1 MMRGLRPNRNE
12 RQPAMAQSKAQNAVV
27 YVAWIL
33 VVASAYVLFAKIG
46 LSLAFTF
53 KQVTAVWPPTGIAL
67 AALVLGGYRLWPG
80 VLLGALAAN
89 AYIDEPL
96 YTIVGIAAGN
106 TIAPLVGAYLL
117 RLSRFDRTFSRVRD
131 VAIFVLFGALV
142 AMTISATNG
151 TLQLALAHLTP
162 WSSFGT
168 AWRLWWVGDA
178 AGVLL
183 VAPFILTW
191 RDARRDGVIQG
202 DATTIELAILVIAT
216 VGFAVLEFFGKIP
229 MAFPLYPFV
238 VWASLRAGIR
248 PTTALMV
255 VVSGFALWATAH
267 GSGPFNTLSVE
278 QRVTGFILY
287 TAVLS
292 ITGLVL
298 SALTAER
305 RSALAQMQA
314 AERRFQVLAET
325 LPQIVWTADR
335 NGTIDWFNQRW
346 YQFAGQDELSFGVPD
361 WQKLIASGQPFE
373 RELRL
378 RSADGVSRWFLVR
391 AEPMRDNRG
400 AIVRWYGTHTDI
412 DDQRRALERTSRI
425 ATTLQSAFLPQ
436 SLPEHPPMRFAAL
449 YLTAGQEV
457 LIGGDWYDAFAIP
470 GGHIVVSIGDVTGH
484 GLNAAVSAGRI
495 RQSIVATAIDIHDPA
510 EILTKV
516 NRLLQFHDSTVAT
529 ALVAIIEPD
538 ALVLRYASAGHP
550 SPIHA
555 GMHKA
560 ARVLPHGSLPLGVSH
575 TPDYR
580 SNTVRLEQDDV
591 VVFYT
596 DGITEFQRN
605 IDATERALRHAI
617 DAVAASPSQRPAER
631 IRRAVLGNDAPSDDA
646 VLVVLRVA
654 PASESEQSDEI
665 NLHRTWSFHSS
676 HAYSA
681 HNARHEVMRFIQ
693 ELAEG
698 DEELFTAELI
708 VGEILANTV
717 EHAPGLVNME
727 IDWSDSAPVVTVVDT
742 GPGLERFAAHLPED
756 ALTEDGRGLYLVQ
769 TLARDV
775 CIEADRGYGTKMTV
789 TLPIERRRR
798 SA

>member
-1 MMRGLRPNRNE
+1 
-12 RQPAMAQSKAQNAVV
+12 MAQVKAQNAVV

-46 LSLAFTF
+46 LSLAFTV
-53 KQVTAVWPPTGIAL
+53 KQVTAVWPPTGIAV
-67 AALVLGGYRLWPG
+67 AALLLGGYRLWPG
-80 VLLGALAAN
+80 IFLGALAAN
-89 AYIDEPL
+89 AYLNEPGF
-96 YTIVGIAAGN
+96 TMIGIAAGN
-106 TIAPLVGAYLL
+106 TIGPIVGAYFL
-117 RLSRFDRTFSRVRD
+117 RLFKFERTFSRVRD
-131 VAIFVLFGALV
+131 VAVFVIFGSVL
-142 AMTISATNG
+142 AMTITATNG
-151 TLQLALAHLTP
+151 SLQLAIAHLAP
-162 WSSFGT
+162 WSSIGT
-168 AWRLWWVGDA
+168 VWRLWWVGDA

-191 RDARRDGVIQG
+191 RDAFRDGIVQG
-202 DATTIELAILVIAT
+202 EAKPLELAILITAT
-216 VGFAVLEFFGKIP
+216 LAFSLLEFFGKVT

-238 VWASLRAGIR
+238 VWAALRAGIR

-255 VVSGFALWATAH
+255 IVCGFALWATAH
-267 GSGPFNTLSVE
+267 GAGPFNTLSAD

-298 SALTAER
+298 SAITSER
-305 RSALAQMQA
+305 RLALVQMEA

-325 LPQIVWTADR
+325 VPQIVWTADR
-335 NGTIDWFNQRW
+335 AGTIDWFNQRW
-346 YQFAGQDELSFGVPD
+346 YQFAGQDELSSGVPD
-361 WQKLIASGQPFE
+361 WTSLIAAGRPFE

-378 RSADGVSRWFLVR
+378 RRADGVSRWFLVR
-391 AEPMRDNRG
+391 AEPMRDDRG
-400 AIVRWYGTHTDI
+400 GIVRWYGTHTDI
-412 DDQRRALERTSRI
+412 DDQRRTLERTSRI

-436 SLPEHPPMRFAAL
+436 TLPEHPHMRFDAL

-470 GGHIVVSIGDVTGH
+470 GGRIVVSIGDVTGH

-516 NRLLQFHDSTVAT
+516 NRLLQFYDSTVAT

-538 ALVLRYASAGHP
+538 TFTLRYASAGHP

-555 GMHKA
+555 GA
-560 ARVLPHGSLPLGVSH
+560 SRTAYALPHGSLPLGVSH

-580 SNTVRLEQDDV
+580 SHTVNLAKNDV

-596 DGITEFQRN
+596 DGITEFHRD
-605 IDATERALRHAI
+605 IDASERALQAAI
-617 DAVAASPSQRPAER
+617 DAVAMAPSARPAER
-631 IRRAVLGNDAPSDDA
+631 IRRAVLGDNAPSDDA
-646 VLVVLRVA
+646 VIVVLRVA
-654 PASESEQSDEI
+654 SVTEAGTEDEAP
-665 NLHRTWSFHSS
+665 LHRAWSFHSN

-681 HNARHEVMRFIQ
+681 HTARHEVMRFIQ

-708 VGEILANTV
+708 LGEILANTV
-717 EHAPGLVNME
+717 EHAPGLVSME
-727 IDWSDSAPVVTVVDT
+727 IDWSELAPIVTVVDT
-742 GPGLERFAAHLPED
+742 GPGLERFAAHLPDD

-775 CIEADRGYGTKMTV
+775 CIESDRGYGTKMTV

>member
-1 MMRGLRPNRNE
+1 MERP
-12 RQPAMAQSKAQNAVV
+12 KAQNTVV

-33 VVASAYVLFAKIG
+33 VVASAYVLSAKVG
-46 LSLAFTF
+46 LSLAFSV

-67 AALVLGGYRLWPG
+67 AALLLGGYRLWPG
-80 VLLGALAAN
+80 VFLGALAAN
-89 AYIDEPL
+89 AFIDEPI
-96 YTIVGIAAGN
+96 YTMVGIAAGN
-106 TIAPLVGAYLL
+106 TLAPVAATYLL
-117 RLSRFDRTFSRVRD
+117 RVFKFDRTFAHVRD
-131 VAIFVLFGALV
+131 VAVFVFFGSIV
-142 AMTISATNG
+142 AMTVSATNG

-162 WSSFGT
+162 WPAFGSV
-168 AWRLWWVGDA
+168 WRLWWVGDA

-183 VAPFILTW
+183 VAPFILSW
-191 RDARRDGVIQG
+191 RDARDGIVQG
-202 DATTIELAILVIAT
+202 EAGPLELAILIPAT
-216 VGFAVLEFFGKIP
+216 LAFSLLEFFGKVP

-238 VWASLRAGIR
+238 VWAALRAGIR
-248 PTTALMV
+248 PTTTLMV
-255 VVSGFALWATAH
+255 VVCGVALWATAH
-267 GSGPFNTLSVE
+267 GQGPFNNLTAD
-278 QRVTGFILY
+278 QRTTAFILY

-298 SALTAER
+298 SALTSER
-305 RSALAQMQA
+305 RTALAQMQV

-325 LPQIVWTADR
+325 VPQIVWTADCA
-335 NGTIDWFNQRW
+335 GTIDWFNQRW
-346 YQFAGQDELSFGVPD
+346 HQFSGQDELSSGVPD
-361 WQKLIASGQPFE
+361 WQSLIAAGRPFE

-378 RSADGVSRWFLVR
+378 RRTDGVSRWFLVR
-391 AEPMRDNRG
+391 AEPMRDDRG
-400 AIVRWYGTHTDI
+400 QIVRWYGTHTDI
-412 DDQRRALERTSRI
+412 DDQRRTLERTSRI

-436 SLPEHPPMRFAAL
+436 SLPEHPHIRFDAL

-470 GGHIVVSIGDVTGH
+470 GGRIVISIGDVTGH

-495 RQSIVATAIDIHDPA
+495 RQSIVATAIDVHDPA

-516 NRLLQFHDSTVAT
+516 NRMLQFHDSTVAT
-529 ALVAIIEPD
+529 ALVAIVEPD
-538 ALVLRYASAGHP
+538 TFVLRYASAGHP
-550 SPIHA
+550 APIHA
-555 GMHKA
+555 GTDNS
-560 ARVLPHGSLPLGVSH
+560 ARTLPHGSLPLGVSH

-580 SNTVRLEQDDV
+580 THAIALAQNDV

-596 DGITEFQRN
+596 DGITEFARD
-605 IDATERALRHAI
+605 IDATERALQRAI
-617 DAVAASPSQRPAER
+617 DAVAASPSPRPAER

-646 VLVVLRVA
+646 VLVVLRIA
-654 PASESEQSDEI
+654 PPSEAGSDEDEA
-665 NLHRTWSFHSS
+665 NLHRTWSFHSN

-693 ELAEG
+693 GLADAG
-698 DEELFTAELI
+698 EELFTAELI

-717 EHAPGLVNME
+717 EHAPGLVSME
-727 IDWSDSAPVVTVVDT
+727 IDWSDAAPIVTVVDT
-742 GPGLERFAAHLPED
+742 GPGLERLAAHLPAD

-775 CIEADRGYGTKMTV
+775 CIESDRGYGTKMTV

>member
-1 MMRGLRPNRNE
+1 
-12 RQPAMAQSKAQNAVV
+12 MAQVKAQNAVV
-27 YVAWIL
+27 YIAWIL

-46 LSLAFTF
+46 LSLAFSV

-80 VLLGALAAN
+80 VFLGALAAN
-89 AYIDEPL
+89 AWIDEPIF
-96 YTIVGIAAGN
+96 TMVGIAAGN
-106 TIAPLVGAYLL
+106 TLGPIAGTYLL
-117 RLSRFDRTFSRVRD
+117 RLFHFDRSFSRVRD
-131 VAIFVLFGALV
+131 VAVFVFFGAIL
-142 AMTISATNG
+142 AMTITATNG
-151 TLQLALAHLTP
+151 TLQLAIAHLAP
-162 WSSFGT
+162 WSSFGSV
-168 AWRLWWVGDA
+168 WRLWWVGDA

-191 RDARRDGVIQG
+191 RDAFRNGIVQG
-202 DATTIELAILVIAT
+202 EATPLELAFLIVAT
-216 VGFAVLEFFGKIP
+216 LGFSLLEFFGKVP

-238 VWASLRAGIR
+238 VWAALRAGIR
-248 PTTALMV
+248 PTTALMLTV
-255 VVSGFALWATAH
+255 CAFALWATAH
-267 GSGPFNTLSVE
+267 GSGPFNTIDVD
-278 QRVTGFILY
+278 QRTTGFILY

-298 SALTAER
+298 SALTSER
-305 RSALAQMQA
+305 RSALVQMQA

-325 LPQIVWTADR
+325 VPQIVWTADR
-335 NGTIDWFNQRW
+335 AGTIDWFNQRW
-346 YQFAGQDELSFGVPD
+346 YQFAGQDELSSGVPD
-361 WQKLIASGQPFE
+361 WSGLMAAGQPFE

-378 RSADGVSRWFLVR
+378 RRADGVSRWFLVR
-391 AEPMRDNRG
+391 AEPMRDDRG

-412 DDQRRALERTSRI
+412 DDQRRTLERTSRI

-436 SLPEHPPMRFAAL
+436 TLPEHPHIRFDAL

-470 GGHIVVSIGDVTGH
+470 GGRIVISIGDVTGH

-538 ALVLRYASAGHP
+538 AFTLRYASAGHP

-555 GMHKA
+555 GRTHSA
-560 ARVLPHGSLPLGVSH
+560 HALPHGSLPLGVSH

-580 SNTVRLEQDDV
+580 THTVSLARNDV

-596 DGITEFQRN
+596 DGITEFQR
-605 IDATERALRHAI
+605 DLEATERVLQAAI
-617 DAVAASPSQRPAER
+617 DAVAMSPSPRPAER
-631 IRRAVLGNDAPSDDA
+631 IRRAVLGDDAPSDDA

-654 PASESEQSDEI
+654 PPDADGEDHDETK
-665 NLHRTWSFHSS
+665 LHRSWSFHSN

-681 HNARHEVMRFIQ
+681 HNARHEVMSFIQ
-693 ELAEG
+693 ELAGEN
-698 DEELFTAELI
+698 DELFTAELI

-717 EHAPGLVNME
+717 EHAPGLVSME
-727 IDWSDSAPVVTVVDT
+727 VDWSDAAPVVTVVDT
-742 GPGLERFAAHLPED
+742 GPGLERFAAQLPED

-769 TLARDV
+769 TLALDV
-775 CIEADRGYGTKMTV
+775 CIESDRGYGTKMTV
-789 TLPIERRRR
+789 TLPIERIRRT
-798 SA
+798 A

>member
-1 MMRGLRPNRNE
+1 
-12 RQPAMAQSKAQNAVV
+12 MAQSKAQHAVV

-46 LSLAFTF
+46 LSLAFTL
-53 KQVTAVWPPTGIAL
+53 KQVTAVWPPTGIAI
-67 AALVLGGYRLWPG
+67 AALLLGGYRLWPG
-80 VLLGALAAN
+80 VLLGAFAAN
-89 AYIDEPL
+89 AYLDEPI
-96 YTIVGIAAGN
+96 YTMLGIAAGN
-106 TIAPLVGAYLL
+106 TVGPLVGAYLL
-117 RLSRFDRTFSRVRD
+117 RLFRFDRAFSRVRD
-131 VAIFVLFGALV
+131 VAVFVFFGSIV
-142 AMTISATNG
+142 AMTITATNG
-151 TLQLALAHLTP
+151 TLQLALAHLAP
-162 WSSFGT
+162 WSSFGSV
-168 AWRLWWVGDA
+168 WRLWWVGDA

-191 RDARRDGVIQG
+191 RDVRHDGIVQGEARPLELTILIV
-202 DATTIELAILVIAT
+202 ATLAFSL
-216 VGFAVLEFFGKIP
+216 LEFFGKAP
-229 MAFPLYPFV
+229 MAYPLYPFV
-238 VWASLRAGIR
+238 VWAALRTGIR
-248 PTTALMV
+248 PTTALMIV
-255 VVSGFALWATAH
+255 VCGFALWATAH
-267 GSGPFNTLSVE
+267 GSGPFNALSE
-278 QRVTGFILY
+278 DQRTTGFILY
-287 TAVLS
+287 TAVLA

-314 AERRFQVLAET
+314 AERRFQILAET
-325 LPQIVWTADR
+325 VPQIVWTADCA
-335 NGTIDWFNQRW
+335 GTIDWFNQRW
-346 YQFAGQDELSFGVPD
+346 YQFAGQDELSSGLPD
-361 WQKLIASGQPFE
+361 WQKLIAAGQPFE
-373 RELRL
+373 RELRV
-378 RSADGVSRWFLVR
+378 RRADGVSRWFLVR
-391 AEPMRDNRG
+391 AEPMRNDRG

-412 DDQRRALERTSRI
+412 DDQRRAHERTSRI

-436 SLPEHPPMRFAAL
+436 TLPEHPHMRFDAL

-470 GGHIVVSIGDVTGH
+470 GGRIVVSIGDVTGH

-538 ALVLRYASAGHP
+538 TFTLRYASAGHP
-550 SPIHA
+550 APIHA
-555 GMHKA
+555 GASRSAHA
-560 ARVLPHGSLPLGVSH
+560 LPHGSLPLGVSH

-580 SNTVRLEQDDV
+580 SYTVGLAKDDV

-596 DGITEFQRN
+596 DGITEFQRD
-605 IDATERALRHAI
+605 IDAAERALHAAI
-617 DAVAASPSQRPAER
+617 DAVAMSPSPRPAER
-631 IRRAVLGNDAPSDDA
+631 IRRAVLGDAAPSDDA
-646 VLVVLRVA
+646 VLVVLRIAPVA
-654 PASESEQSDEI
+654 EPGSGEDEA
-665 NLHRTWSFHSS
+665 NLQRTWSFHSN

-693 ELAEG
+693 ELAQG

-708 VGEILANTV
+708 LGEILANTV
-717 EHAPGLVNME
+717 EHAPGLVSME
-727 IDWSDSAPVVTVVDT
+727 IDWSDAAPIVTVVDT
-742 GPGLERFAAHLPED
+742 GPGLERFAAHLPDD

-775 CIEADRGYGTKMTV
+775 CIESDRGHGTKMTV

>member
-1 MMRGLRPNRNE
+1 
-12 RQPAMAQSKAQNAVV
+12 
-27 YVAWIL
+27 
-33 VVASAYVLFAKIG
+33 
-46 LSLAFTF
+46 
-53 KQVTAVWPPTGIAL
+53 
-67 AALVLGGYRLWPG
+67 
-80 VLLGALAAN
+80 
-89 AYIDEPL
+89 
-96 YTIVGIAAGN
+96 
-106 TIAPLVGAYLL
+106 
-117 RLSRFDRTFSRVRD
+117 
-131 VAIFVLFGALV
+131 
-142 AMTISATNG
+142 
-151 TLQLALAHLTP
+151 
-162 WSSFGT
+162 
-168 AWRLWWVGDA
+168 
-178 AGVLL
+178 
-183 VAPFILTW
+183 
-191 RDARRDGVIQG
+191 
-202 DATTIELAILVIAT
+202 
-216 VGFAVLEFFGKIP
+216 

-238 VWASLRAGIR
+238 VWAALRAGIR

-255 VVSGFALWATAH
+255 VVCGFALWATTH
-267 GSGPFNTLSVE
+267 GSGPFSELSTD

-298 SALTAER
+298 SALTSER
-305 RSALAQMQA
+305 RSALVQMQA

-325 LPQIVWTADR
+325 VPQIVWTADR
-335 NGTIDWFNQRW
+335 AGTIDWYNQRW
-346 YQFAGQDELSFGVPD
+346 YQFAGEDELSSGVPD
-361 WQKLIASGQPFE
+361 WSRLMAAGQPFE

-378 RSADGVSRWFLVR
+378 RRADGVSRWFLVR
-391 AEPMRDNRG
+391 AEPMRDDRG
-400 AIVRWYGTHTDI
+400 GIVRWYGTHTDI
-412 DDQRRALERTSRI
+412 DDQRRTLERTSRI

-436 SLPEHPPMRFAAL
+436 TLPEHPHIRFDAL

-470 GGHIVVSIGDVTGH
+470 GGQIVVSIGDVTGH

-529 ALVAIIEPD
+529 ALVAIVEPD
-538 ALVLRYASAGHP
+538 TFTLRYASAGHP

-555 GMHKA
+555 GPNRI
-560 ARVLPHGSLPLGVSH
+560 ARALPHGSLPLGVSH

-580 SNTVRLEQDDV
+580 THTVGLAQNDV

-596 DGITEFQRN
+596 DGITEFQRD
-605 IDATERALRHAI
+605 IDATERALQQAI
-617 DAVAASPSQRPAER
+617 DAVANAPSARPAER
-631 IRRAVLGNDAPSDDA
+631 IRRAVLGNDSPSDDA

-654 PASESEQSDEI
+654 PPTDETGGEDEAT
-665 NLHRTWSFHSS
+665 LHRSWSFHSS

-693 ELAEG
+693 ELAGEN
-698 DEELFTAELI
+698 DELFTAELI

-717 EHAPGLVNME
+717 EHAPGLVSMD
-727 IDWSDSAPVVTVVDT
+727 IDWSELAPVVTIVDT
-742 GPGLERFAAHLPED
+742 GPGLERFAAQLPED
-756 ALTEDGRGLYLVQ
+756 AMTEDGRGLYLVQ

-775 CIEADRGYGTKMTV
+775 CVESDRGYGTKMTV

>member
-1 MMRGLRPNRNE
+1 
-12 RQPAMAQSKAQNAVV
+12 
-27 YVAWIL
+27 
-33 VVASAYVLFAKIG
+33 
-46 LSLAFTF
+46 
-53 KQVTAVWPPTGIAL
+53 
-67 AALVLGGYRLWPG
+67 
-80 VLLGALAAN
+80 
-89 AYIDEPL
+89 L
-96 YTIVGIAAGN
+96 YTMVAIAAGN
-106 TIAPLVGAYLL
+106 TLAPIAGAYFL
-117 RLSRFDRTFSRVRD
+117 RTFRFDRTFSRVRD
-131 VAIFVLFGALV
+131 VAAFVLLGSLG

-151 TLQLALAHLTP
+151 TLQLGLAHLMP
-162 WSSFGT
+162 WGSFGT
-168 AWRLWWVGDA
+168 TWRLWWIGDA

-191 RDARRDGVIQG
+191 RDARRDGIVQG
-202 DATTIELAILVIAT
+202 DASAIELMILVIAT
-216 VGFAVLEFFGKIP
+216 LGFSLLEFFGKVP
-229 MAFPLYPFV
+229 MAFPLYPFI
-238 VWASLRAGIR
+238 VWAALRTGIR

-255 VVSGFALWATAH
+255 VVTGFALWATSH
-267 GSGPFNTLSVE
+267 GSGPFNTLSE
-278 QRVTGFILY
+278 EGRATGFILY
-287 TAVLS
+287 TSVLG

-325 LPQIVWTADR
+325 VPQIVWTADR
-335 NGTIDWFNQRW
+335 GGTIDWFNQRW
-346 YQFAGQDELSFGVPD
+346 YQFAGEDELSSGVPD
-361 WQKLIASGQPFE
+361 WRTLIAAGAPFE

-378 RSADGVSRWFLVR
+378 RRADGVSRWFLVR
-391 AEPMRDNRG
+391 AEPMRDDRG
-400 AIVRWYGTHTDI
+400 QIVRWYGTHTDI

-436 SLPEHPPMRFAAL
+436 SLPEHPHVRFDAL

-470 GGHIVVSIGDVTGH
+470 GGRIVVSIGDVTGH

-529 ALVAIIEPD
+529 ALVAVIEPD
-538 ALVLRYASAGHP
+538 TLTLRYASAGHP
-550 SPIHA
+550 APIHA
-555 GMHKA
+555 GA
-560 ARVLPHGSLPLGVSH
+560 NRPARTLPHGSLPLGVSH

-580 SNTVRLEQDDV
+580 SYSTSLVQDDV

-596 DGITEFQRN
+596 DGITEFQRD
-605 IDATERALRHAI
+605 IDATERALQHAI
-617 DAVAASPSQRPAER
+617 DAVAASPSPRPAER
-631 IRRAVLGNDAPSDDA
+631 IRRAVLGDNAPSDDA

-654 PASESEQSDEI
+654 PASGNGSADDEV
-665 NLHRTWSFHSS
+665 NLHRSWSFHSS

-681 HNARHEVMRFIQ
+681 HNARHEVMQFIS
-693 ELAEG
+693 ELADSNG
-698 DEELFTAELI
+698 ELFTAELI

-717 EHAPGLVNME
+717 EHAPGLVSME
-727 IDWSDSAPVVTVVDT
+727 IDWSATAPVVTVVDT
-742 GPGLERFAAHLPED
+742 GPGLERFAAQLPED

-769 TLARDV
+769 TLAQDV
-775 CIEADRGYGTKMTV
+775 CIESDRGYGTKMTV

-798 SA
+798 TA

>member
-1 MMRGLRPNRNE
+1 
-12 RQPAMAQSKAQNAVV
+12 MAQSKARNAAV

-33 VVASAYVLFAKIG
+33 VVAIAYVLFAKIG
-46 LSLAFTF
+46 LLLASTQR
-53 KQVTAVWPPTGIAL
+53 QVTPLWPPTGIAI
-67 AALVLGGYRLWPG
+67 AALVLGGSRLWPG
-80 VLLGALAAN
+80 VFLGALAAN

-96 YTIVGIAAGN
+96 YTMVGIAIGN
-106 TIAPLVGAYLL
+106 TLAPFAGAYFL
-117 RLSRFDRTFSRVRD
+117 RFFRFDRTFSRVRD
-131 VAIFVLFGALV
+131 VAVFVLFGSIL
-142 AMTISATNG
+142 AMLISATNG
-151 TLQLALAHLTP
+151 TLQLGLAHLMP
-162 WSSFGT
+162 WASFGAT
-168 AWRLWWVGDA
+168 WRLWWIGDA

-191 RDARRDGVIQG
+191 RDAGRDGIVQG
-202 DATTIELAILVIAT
+202 DANALELAILIVAT
-216 VGFAVLEFFGKIP
+216 FGFSIFEFFGRVP
-229 MAFPLYPFV
+229 MAFPLYPFI
-238 VWASLRAGIR
+238 VWAALRAGIR

-255 VVSGFALWATAH
+255 VVSGFALFATAH
-267 GSGPFNTLSVE
+267 GLGPFNTVSVE
-278 QRVTGFILY
+278 QRATGFILY
-287 TAVLS
+287 IAVLA

-305 RSALAQMQA
+305 RSALVKMQV

-325 LPQIVWTADR
+325 VPQIVWTADR
-335 NGTIDWFNQRW
+335 GGTIDWFNQRW
-346 YQFAGQDELSFGVPD
+346 HQFAGEDELSSGFPD
-361 WQKLIASGQPFE
+361 WRGLIASGAPFE

-378 RSADGVSRWFLVR
+378 RRADGVSRWFLVR
-391 AEPMRDNRG
+391 AEPMRDDRG
-400 AIVRWYGTHTDI
+400 QIVRWYGTHTDI

-436 SLPEHPPMRFAAL
+436 TLPEHPHVRFDAL

-470 GGHIVVSIGDVTGH
+470 GGRIVVSIGDVTGH

-495 RQSIVATAIDIHDPA
+495 RQSIVATAIDVHDPA

-529 ALVAIIEPD
+529 ALVAVIEPD
-538 ALVLRYASAGHP
+538 TLTMRYASAGHP

-555 GMHKA
+555 GANRA
-560 ARVLPHGSLPLGVSH
+560 AHALPHGSLPLGVSH

-580 SNTVRLEQDDV
+580 SYNTSLAQNDV

-596 DGITEFQRN
+596 DGITEFQRD
-605 IDATERALRHAI
+605 IDATERALQQAV
-617 DAVAASPSQRPAER
+617 DTVAASPSSRPAER
-631 IRRAVLGNDAPSDDA
+631 IRRAVLGEAAPIDDA

-654 PASESEQSDEI
+654 AASEDGSLDDEL
-665 NLHRTWSFHSS
+665 NVHRSWSFHSS

-693 ELAEG
+693 ELADS

-717 EHAPGLVNME
+717 EHAPGLVSME
-727 IDWSDSAPVVTVVDT
+727 IDWSDSAPIVTVVDT
-742 GPGLERFAAHLPED
+742 GPGLERFAVHLPED

-775 CIEADRGYGTKMTV
+775 CIESDRGYGTKMTV

>member
-1 MMRGLRPNRNE
+1 
-12 RQPAMAQSKAQNAVV
+12 MAQSKPQNAVV

-67 AALVLGGYRLWPG
+67 AALLLGGYRLWPG
-80 VLLGALAAN
+80 VFLGALAAN
-89 AYIDEPL
+89 AYIDEPI

-106 TIAPLVGAYLL
+106 TLAPVVGTYLL
-117 RLSRFDRTFSRVRD
+117 RFFRFDRTFSRVRD
-131 VAIFVLFGALV
+131 VAVFVLFGSVA

-151 TLQLALAHLTP
+151 ALQLALAHLTP

-191 RDARRDGVIQG
+191 RDARRDGIVQG
-202 DATTIELAILVIAT
+202 DASAIELTILVVAT
-216 VGFAVLEFFGKIP
+216 LGFSVLEFFGKIP

-238 VWASLRAGIR
+238 VWAALRAGIR
-248 PTTALMV
+248 PTIALMV
-255 VVSGFALWATAH
+255 VVSGFALWATSH

-305 RSALAQMQA
+305 RSALVQMQA

-335 NGTIDWFNQRW
+335 AGTIDWFNQRW
-346 YQFAGQDELSFGVPD
+346 YQFAGQDGLLSGVPD
-361 WQKLIASGQPFE
+361 WENLIAAGQPFE

-378 RSADGVSRWFLVR
+378 RRADGVSRWFLLR
-391 AEPMRDNRG
+391 AEPMRDGRG
-400 AIVRWYGTHTDI
+400 SIVRWYGTHTDI

-436 SLPEHPPMRFAAL
+436 SLPEHPHLRFDAL

-457 LIGGDWYDAFAIP
+457 LIGGDWYDAFAVP
-470 GGHIVVSIGDVTGH
+470 GGRIVVSIGDVTGH

-510 EILTKV
+510 EILTRV

-538 ALVLRYASAGHP
+538 TFVLRYASAGHP

-555 GMHKA
+555 GTTTK

-580 SNTVRLEQDDV
+580 SNTVSLMQDDV
-591 VVFYT
+591 MVFYT
-596 DGITEFQRN
+596 DGITEFQRD
-605 IDATERALRHAI
+605 IDAAERALQHAT
-617 DAVAASPSQRPAER
+617 DAVAASPSLRPAER

-654 PASESEQSDEI
+654 PASETDEHEEEA
-665 NLHRTWSFHSS
+665 NLHRSWSFHSS

-681 HNARHEVMRFIQ
+681 HHARHEVMHFIQ
-693 ELAEG
+693 ELASG

-717 EHAPGLVNME
+717 EHAPGLVSME
-727 IDWSDSAPVVTVVDT
+727 IDWSDMAPIVTVVDT
-742 GPGLERFAAHLPED
+742 GPGLERFAAHLPDD

-775 CIEADRGYGTKMTV
+775 CIESDRGYGTKMTV